1 MGNTG
6 SSKLNYRDVVQ
17 QLRTNQD
24 TPKSFRDEFWRQ
36 FWPDHQLVDINEL
49 YNCINSADLRT
60 LREDVPQN
68 FAKLVV
74 YCSEQ
79 LIYCSAKTF
88 CNTTSQQNVAL
99 NCCRLLI
106 RTMPYV
112 FEDEDFARLL
122 WTDVGLEEVDENKEK
137 QPDSP
142 RNFKQPPKKSVRLMD
157 DDDSDEEEEEDD
169 NDDSN
174 ENNQFASGES
184 NKKKPLAVRL
194 INAVCD
200 LLFCPEFTV
209 VPLKLSKKGSRSKS
223 SGKFISFDYDFQRVR
238 SSLS

>member
-36 FWPDHQLVDINEL
+36 FWPDHQPVDINEL
-49 YNCINSADLRT
+49 YTMINSADLRT

-79 LIYCSAKTF
+79 LIHCSTKTF
-88 CNTTSQQNVAL
+88 CNMASQQNVVL

-122 WTDVGLEEVDENKEK
+122 WTDVGLDEPEEVKQEK
-137 QPDSP
+137 QPESP
-142 RNFKQPPKKSVRLMD
+142 RNFKQSAKKAKRVSD
-157 DDDSDEEEEEDD
+157 DDDSDEDDEDL
-169 NDDSN
+169 DDDEQN
-174 ENNQFASGES
+174 ENNQFASSES
-184 NKKKPLAVRL
+184 YRKKPLAVRL

-209 VPLKLSKKGSRSKS
+209 VPLKLSKKGPKSKS
-223 SGKFISFDYDFQRVR
+223 SGI
-238 SSLS
+238 

>member
-49 YNCINSADLRT
+49 YAMINSADLRT

-88 CNTTSQQNVAL
+88 CNTASQQNVAL

-122 WTDVGLEEVDENKEK
+122 WTDIGLEEADQTKEK
-137 QPDSP
+137 QPESP
-142 RNFKQPPKKSVRLMD
+142 RNFKKPAKKSAKRFSEPDEDDSEEDEDFD
-157 DDDSDEEEEEDD
+157 DDDQ
-169 NDDSN
+169 N
-174 ENNQFASGES
+174 ENNQFASSES
-184 NKKKPLAVRL
+184 YRKKPLAVRL

-223 SGKFISFDYDFQRVR
+223 SGNQIL
-238 SSLS
+238 LS